1 MFEQIIDGNKYILY
15 LDSIGIETKLIK
27 DKIHSRLNQDENRK
41 KVFNAFGN
49 RVHELTSFNIYVE
62 NCIFEE
68 LNFYLNKKYKEEI
81 IFEEDVRLDIKTLIA
96 IKNSEIERP
105 NISMPFDLL
114 DGVSQIEKI
123 NDFIRIARFEN
134 QLIFDNYRIIGNN
147 IIFQGISSQKQVRQL
162 FFDCSSNLIWE
173 DEFLT
178 DNRYKLIGFQKQ
190 FHSIEAKYILWIDS
204 ALLHMLDLKLENH
217 NHGLLAINEFGE
229 TIIQFRSWRE
239 DLIGS
244 DMNDNVAKL
253 EGCDLIIREDYFDKM
268 QEIVGELF
276 YITRKIEI

>member
-1 MFEQIIDGNKYILY
+1 MFEQIIDNNKYILY
-15 LDSIGIETKLIK
+15 LDSIGLETKLIK
-27 DKIHSRLNQDENRK
+27 DKIQSRLNQDENKK
-41 KVFNAFGN
+41 KVFDAFSN

-68 LNFYLNKKYKEEI
+68 LNIYLNEKYKEEV
-81 IFEEDVRLDIKTLIA
+81 IFEDDVRLDIKTLIA
-96 IKNSEIERP
+96 IKNSELERP
-105 NISMPFDLL
+105 NISMPFDLV
-114 DGVSQIEKI
+114 DGVSQIEKT

-134 QLIFDNYRIIGNN
+134 QLIFDNYRRTGNN

-162 FFDCSSNLIWE
+162 FFDCSSDLIWE
-173 DEFLT
+173 NEFLT
-178 DNRYKLIGFQKQ
+178 DNPYKLIGFQQQ
-190 FHSIEAKYILWIDS
+190 FYSVEAKYILWIDS
-204 ALLHMLDLKLENH
+204 DLLYMLDLKLEDH

-229 TIIQFRSWRE
+229 TVIQFRSWRE

-253 EGCDLIIREDYFDKM
+253 EGCDLIIREDYFDKL

>member
-253 EGCDLIIREDYFDKM
+253 EGCDLIIREDYFDKL

>member
-1 MFEQIIDGNKYILY
+1 MFEQIIDDNKYIVY

-27 DKIHSRLNQDENRK
+27 DKIQSKFNQDEHRK
-41 KVFNAFGN
+41 KVFDAFN
-49 RVHELTSFNIYVE
+49 NLFHELISFNIYVE

-68 LNFYLNKKYKEEI
+68 LNIYLNEKYKEEV

-96 IKNSEIERP
+96 VKNSEIERP
-105 NISMPFDLL
+105 NIGIPFDLV
-114 DGVSQIEKI
+114 DGVSQIEKT

-134 QLIFDNYRIIGNN
+134 QLIFDDYRRIGNN

-178 DNRYKLIGFQKQ
+178 DNPYKLIGFQKQ
-190 FHSIEAKYILWIDS
+190 FNSIEAKYILWIDS
-204 ALLHMLDLKLENH
+204 DLLHMLDLRLENH
-217 NHGLLAINEFGE
+217 NHGLLGINEFGE
-229 TIIQFRSWRE
+229 TIIQFRNWRE

-253 EGCDLIIREDYFDKM
+253 EGCDLIIRADYFDKL